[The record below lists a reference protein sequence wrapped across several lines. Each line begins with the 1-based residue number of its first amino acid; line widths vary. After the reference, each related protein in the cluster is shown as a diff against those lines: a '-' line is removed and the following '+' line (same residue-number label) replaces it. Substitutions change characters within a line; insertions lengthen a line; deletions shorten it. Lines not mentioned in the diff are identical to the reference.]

1 MASAWPEIDELIR
14 ALADVCAL
22 PRSEEEPSLSQATIA
37 VGKATAELTR
47 AAGARGRAAA
57 AARARAASSIE
68 EARAAVEHAR
78 RTIAA
83 SARRTSGARAASA
96 PDGPPVA
103 GKAEATCPACGRPFV
118 VRYLAAT
125 KTPTVAF
132 PVACPVA
139 ACEGITSVEYPASA
153 VDVNVD
159 AAPA

>member
-1 MASAWPEIDELIR
+1 MASAWPELDELIR

-22 PRSEEEPSLSQATIA
+22 PRSEEEPSLSEASIA
-37 VGKATAELTR
+37 VSKATAELTR
-47 AAGARGRAAA
+47 AAGSRGRVAA

-78 RTIAA
+78 RAIAA
-83 SARRTSGARAASA
+83 ARRASGARAVSA

-103 GKAEATCPACGRPFV
+103 GQAEATCPACGRPFV
-118 VRYLAAT
+118 VRYRAAT
-125 KTPTVAF
+125 RSPTVAF

-139 ACEGITSVEYPASA
+139 ECDGITSVEYPASA

-159 AAPA
+159 AVPV

>member
-1 MASAWPEIDELIR
+1 MASAWPELDELIR

-22 PRSEEEPSLSQATIA
+22 PRSEEEPSLSEATIA
-37 VGKATAELTR
+37 VGKATADLAR
-47 AAGARGRAAA
+47 AAGSRGRATA

-78 RTIAA
+78 RAIAA

-96 PDGPPVA
+96 PAGPPVE
-103 GKAEATCPACGRPFV
+103 GQAEATCPACGRPFV
-118 VRYLAAT
+118 VRYRAAM

-132 PVACPVA
+132 PVACPLA
-139 ACEGITSVEYPASA
+139 KCDGITSVEYPASA

-159 AAPA
+159 AVPA

>member
-1 MASAWPEIDELIR
+1 MASAWPELDELIR

-22 PRSEEEPSLSQATIA
+22 PRSEEEPSLSEATIA
-37 VGKATAELTR
+37 VSKATAELTR
-47 AAGARGRAAA
+47 AAGSRGRVAA

-78 RTIAA
+78 RAIAA
-83 SARRTSGARAASA
+83 ARRASGARAASA

-103 GKAEATCPACGRPFV
+103 GQAEATCAACGRPFV
-118 VRYLAAT
+118 VRYRAAT
-125 KTPTVAF
+125 KAPTVAF

-139 ACEGITSVEYPASA
+139 ECDGITSVEYPASA

-159 AAPA
+159 AVPV

>member
-68 EARAAVEHAR
+68 EARAAGEHAR
-78 RTIAA
+78 RPIAA

-96 PDGPPVA
+96 PGRPPVA
-103 GKAEATCPACGRPFV
+103 RQAGGPCSARRRPLRLPHPARV
-118 VRYLAAT
+118 QTA
-125 KTPTVAF
+125 
-132 PVACPVA
+132 
-139 ACEGITSVEYPASA
+139 
-153 VDVNVD
+153 
-159 AAPA
+159 

>member
-22 PRSEEEPSLSQATIA
+22 PRSEEEPSLSEATIA
-37 VGKATAELTR
+37 VSKATAELTR
-47 AAGARGRAAA
+47 AAGSRGRGNA
-57 AARARAASSIE
+57 AARARAASSID

-78 RTIAA
+78 RAIAA
-83 SARRTSGARAASA
+83 SARRGTRAASA
-96 PDGPPVA
+96 PGGPPVE
-103 GKAEATCPACGRPFV
+103 GQAEATCPACGRPFV
-118 VRYLAAT
+118 VRYRAAL

-139 ACEGITSVEYPASA
+139 ECDGITSVEYPACA

-159 AAPA
+159 AVPA

>member
-1 MASAWPEIDELIR
+1 MASAWPELDELIR

-22 PRSEEEPSLSQATIA
+22 PRSEEEPSLSEATIA

-47 AAGARGRAAA
+47 AAGSRGRVAA
-57 AARARAASSIE
+57 AARARAASSID

-78 RTIAA
+78 RAIAA
-83 SARRTSGARAASA
+83 SARRGTRAASA
-96 PDGPPVA
+96 PGGPPVE
-103 GKAEATCPACGRPFV
+103 GQAEATCPACGRPFV
-118 VRYLAAT
+118 VRYRAAL

-139 ACEGITSVEYPASA
+139 ECDGITSVEYPASA

-159 AAPA
+159 AVPA